1 MKNLFI
7 YAAVIAATMG
17 SMTACSDFLDVK
29 PVTNKQEPDFVSQE
43 GITQLLTG
51 MYARLNSTDANDGYF
66 RSTLTNYVY
75 GDVMG
80 GDANKGRAERIV
92 SAARSKALRSTSSS
106 VILIFSISDCRTVSR
121 ISPCGTRPYVNCIR
135 CTEFRRFI
143 TISSSARWN
152 SGYPA

>member
-80 GDANKGRAERIV
+80 GDAKVQLSKTNQTLPAWKLIHLQLTTLILKQNGHIV
-92 SAARSKALRSTSSS
+92 TMGY
-106 VILIFSISDCRTVSR
+106 
-121 ISPCGTRPYVNCIR
+121 SPQT
-135 CTEFRRFI
+135 T
-143 TISSSARWN
+143 
-152 SGYPA
+152 

>member
-80 GDANKGRAERIV
+80 GDANKGSTFQDLIHLQLTTLILKQNGHIV
-92 SAARSKALRSTSSS
+92 TMGY
-106 VILIFSISDCRTVSR
+106 
-121 ISPCGTRPYVNCIR
+121 SPQT
-135 CTEFRRFI
+135 T
-143 TISSSARWN
+143 
-152 SGYPA
+152 

>member
-66 RSTLTNYVY
+66 RSTLQLILSV
-75 GDVMG
+75 
-80 GDANKGRAERIV
+80 ER
-92 SAARSKALRSTSSS
+92 
-106 VILIFSISDCRTVSR
+106 RTE
-121 ISPCGTRPYVNCIR
+121 IQQHTRHQPKD
-135 CTEFRRFI
+135 
-143 TISSSARWN
+143 
-152 SGYPA
+152 

>member
-80 GDANKGRAERIV
+80 GDANKGSTFQDQPDFTSLETYTFTTDNCLILKQNGHIV
-92 SAARSKALRSTSSS
+92 SHGVFTANN
-106 VILIFSISDCRTVSR
+106 VIKVADLAKKKS
-121 ISPCGTRPYVNCIR
+121 
-135 CTEFRRFI
+135 FRL
-143 TISSSARWN
+143 
-152 SGYPA
+152 

>member
-80 GDANKGRAERIV
+80 GDANKGSTFQDQPDFTSLKLIHLQLTTLILKQNGHIV
-92 SAARSKALRSTSSS
+92 TMGY
-106 VILIFSISDCRTVSR
+106 
-121 ISPCGTRPYVNCIR
+121 SPQT
-135 CTEFRRFI
+135 T
-143 TISSSARWN
+143 
-152 SGYPA
+152 

>member
-80 GDANKGRAERIV
+80 GDANKG
-92 SAARSKALRSTSSS
+92 STFQDQPDFTSLETYTFTTDNAYFETKWAHS
-106 VILIFSISDCRTVSR
+106 
-121 ISPCGTRPYVNCIR
+121 
-135 CTEFRRFI
+135 
-143 TISSSARWN
+143 
-152 SGYPA
+152 

>member
-80 GDANKGRAERIV
+80 GDANKGSTFQDQPDWKLIHLQLTTLILKQNGHIV
-92 SAARSKALRSTSSS
+92 TMGY
-106 VILIFSISDCRTVSR
+106 
-121 ISPCGTRPYVNCIR
+121 SPQT
-135 CTEFRRFI
+135 T
-143 TISSSARWN
+143 
-152 SGYPA
+152 